1 MNITTLAYDIAY
13 AQHKGQFRKDNIT
26 PYIEHPRQ
34 VVNILT
40 KHLVSE
46 WNQHEA
52 SYDTKW
58 QQKNELALPL
68 DFLYKSFS
76 VAEYIATGWLHDVV
90 EDCNVTE
97 ENLINSF
104 LQFAQEDK
112 NKTRETLFVN
122 TSKWFNVIDA
132 VELLS
137 KKEGQNYIS
146 YLKGIKDN
154 QLAKLVKLA
163 DLKHNMSDLK
173 PGSLLEKYQISEW
186 FLQQ

>member
-1 MNITTLAYDIAY
+1 MNITTLAFEIANT
-13 AQHKGQFRKDNIT
+13 QHKGQFRKDNIT
-26 PYIEHPRQ
+26 PYIEHPHQ

-40 KHLVSE
+40 RHLTSE
-46 WNQHEA
+46 WNQREA
-52 SYDTKW
+52 ALDPKW
-58 QQKNELALPL
+58 QEKNILGLPL
-68 DFLYKSFS
+68 HFMY
-76 VAEYIATGWLHDVV
+76 VGVTAAEYIATGWLHDVI
-90 EDCNVTE
+90 EDCDITK

-104 LQFAQEDK
+104 LQFAREGED
-112 NKTRETLFVN
+112 KTREEIITF
-122 TSKWFNVIDA
+122 TIKWFNVIDA

-137 KKEGQNYIS
+137 KKPGQNYIS

-173 PGSLLEKYQISEW
+173 PGNLLEKYQISEW

>member
-1 MNITTLAYDIAY
+1 M
-13 AQHKGQFRKDNIT
+13 
-26 PYIEHPRQ
+26 
-34 VVNILT
+34 
-40 KHLVSE
+40 
-46 WNQHEA
+46 
-52 SYDTKW
+52 
-58 QQKNELALPL
+58 
-68 DFLYKSFS
+68 
-76 VAEYIATGWLHDVV
+76 HDVV